1 MSAEKLYSEIF
12 ADFESAPDRQSKIN
26 VLRKND
32 HNQFRNF
39 LAIAFNKDILFDV
52 EIPTYKPAPEPA
64 GLNYTYLNLEVPK
77 LYRFIK
83 DHPKLTSEISQSKK
97 KSLLVVIL
105 ESLHKDEAD
114 LLVKLI
120 NKDLKVKGLTE
131 KIVQEAF
138 PGINV

>member
-12 ADFESAPDRQSKIN
+12 ADFETALTRQTKISI
-26 VLRKND
+26 LQKHD
-32 HNQFRNF
+32 HVQFRNF
-39 LAIAFNKDILFDV
+39 LAMAFNPDIKFEVD
-52 EIPTYKPAPEPA
+52 IPNYRPAPEPA

-83 DHPKLTSEISQSKK
+83 DHPKLTSEISPEKK

-114 LLVKLI
+114 LLVRLI
-120 NKDLKVKGLTE
+120 KKDLNIKGLTP
-131 KIVQEAF
+131 KIIQEAF
-138 PGINV
+138 PGINL